1 MDEGEFGQA
10 AVPHR
15 DYITIGLV
23 GHPNVGKSSL
33 INGIMGKTVV
43 SASRTPGHTK
53 HFQTIHLTENV
64 RLSDCP
70 GLVFPSLLPKPVQVY
85 KRRRKKKYFFFW
97 LQAHRILCPHP
108 DPLWN
113 VQHCTGEGAV
123 LGGAISRRARA
134 AARTARYCP
143 PILARGRGRPAHQ
156 VDQNHSRNA
165 QQAASA
171 MDRMGRL

>member
-10 AVPHR
+10 AVPHC

-85 KRRRKKKYFFFW
+85 KRRRKKKYFFF
-97 LQAHRILCPHP
+97 LVASSQDLVSPSRSSLECSTLHR
-108 DPLWN
+108 
-113 VQHCTGEGAV
+113 
-123 LGGAISRRARA
+123 
-134 AARTARYCP
+134 
-143 PILARGRGRPAHQ
+143 
-156 VDQNHSRNA
+156 
-165 QQAASA
+165 
-171 MDRMGRL
+171 